1 MVTLYTT
8 IRLKDDVVASIS
20 VLDNYSSRNK
30 IFVGDDARS
39 ILVKVRFMNSE
50 DRQFIIVSN
59 NIASGFIL
67 DMKQSIVDCNQ
78 RSDLFQEMTSFQ
90 FCEYLRDMIA
100 RMFEVE
106 SDSGRLRN
114 ADDVKDYF
122 GVKHKRAS
130 YKINW
135 RSSDQ
140 PLPIVKESWQNTN
153 RKKHSFI
160 HSILKRKDLK
170 WLNFSTYNDS
180 LCRSMTVADD
190 EILLIRYDR
199 RSSTNGSSTSVSFSK
214 YREIDEVQSIVAK
227 EILAHVGSFIAEEKK
242 YISKEWL

>member
-39 ILVKVRFMNSE
+39 ILVKVRFLNSE

-59 NIASGFIL
+59 NITSGFIF
-67 DMKQSIVDCNQ
+67 DMKQSIDDCNQ

-90 FCEYLRDMIA
+90 FCEYLRDMLA
-100 RMFEVE
+100 RMFKVE
-106 SDSGRLRN
+106 SDSNRLRN
-114 ADDVKDYF
+114 ADEVKDYF
-122 GVKHKRAS
+122 GVKHERAG

-135 RSSDQ
+135 RSSNQ
-140 PLPIVKESWQNTN
+140 PLSIVKESWQNTN
-153 RKKHSFI
+153 PKKHSFI

-170 WLNFSTYNDS
+170 WLNFSTCSDS

-190 EILLIRYDR
+190 EILLLRYDR
-199 RSSTNGSSTSVSFSK
+199 RSSTNGSSTSVSFSR
-214 YREIDEVQSIVAK
+214 YHDIDEVQSIVAK
-227 EILAHVGSFIAEEKK
+227 EILAHVGPFAAEEKK

>member
-20 VLDNYSSRNK
+20 VLDNYSSCNK
-30 IFVGDDARS
+30 IFVGDDDRR

-50 DRQFIIVSN
+50 DRQFIIVSD
-59 NIASGFIL
+59 NITSGFIF
-67 DMKQSIVDCNQ
+67 DMKQSIDDCNQ
-78 RSDLFQEMTSFQ
+78 GSDLFQEMTSFQ
-90 FCEYLRDMIA
+90 FCEYLRDMLT
-100 RMFEVE
+100 RMFKVE
-106 SDSGRLRN
+106 SDFNRLRN
-114 ADDVKDYF
+114 ADEVKDYF
-122 GVKHKRAS
+122 GVKHERAS

-140 PLPIVKESWQNTN
+140 PLSIVKESWQNTN
-153 RKKHSFI
+153 SKKHSFI

-170 WLNFSTYNDS
+170 WLNFSTSNES

-199 RSSTNGSSTSVSFSK
+199 RSSTNGSSTSVSFSR
-214 YREIDEVQSIVAK
+214 YHDIDEVQSIVAK
-227 EILAHVGSFIAEEKK
+227 EILAHVGPFTAEEKK